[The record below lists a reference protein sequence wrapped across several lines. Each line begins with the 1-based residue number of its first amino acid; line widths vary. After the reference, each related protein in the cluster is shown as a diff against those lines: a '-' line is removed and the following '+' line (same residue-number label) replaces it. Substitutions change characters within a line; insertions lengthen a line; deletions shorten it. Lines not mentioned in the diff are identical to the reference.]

1 MDLIVAVDRNW
12 AIGHKGNLLVSIPED
27 MKYFRE
33 TTMGSV
39 VVLGRK
45 TRAGFPNGLPLKG
58 RDNIIFS
65 TNPDYEVRGGVVVHS
80 KEELFQVLKDYHDRQ
95 VFVIGGGSIYE
106 MLLPYCKTA
115 YVTKIDYAYQADT
128 YFPNLDKLE
137 NWKLVA
143 DSDEYTYFD
152 LEYYFL
158 KYENDSP
165 LGI

>member
-45 TRAGFPNGLPLKG
+45 TLAGFPNGLPLKG

-143 DSDEYTYFD
+143 DSHEYTYFD